1 VPTTRATVAA
11 ADDANVDVVL
21 IDAPPGTS
29 CPVIE
34 AVRGSDLV
42 VLVTEPTPFGL
53 HDLELA
59 VEMVRALDLR
69 CVVVVNRADLGDDR
83 VHRYCAAEGLEI
95 VLELPNDRRIA
106 EAYARGEL
114 LFDAIPDLE
123 QRLSTAWDWITA
135 ATRRTE
141 VAS

>member
-1 VPTTRATVAA
+1 
-11 ADDANVDVVL
+11 
-21 IDAPPGTS
+21 
-29 CPVIE
+29 
-34 AVRGSDLV
+34 
-42 VLVTEPTPFGL
+42 
-53 HDLELA
+53 
-59 VEMVRALDLR
+59 
-69 CVVVVNRADLGDDR
+69 VVVNRADLGDDR

-114 LFDAIPDLE
+114 LLDAIPDLE

-135 ATRRTE
+135 AARRKE